1 MNIRISLLMFAGF
14 FVGAGTLPAQ
24 QAAGPVHPPVAEG
37 PAALAAQGAP
47 VGAAEPASNT
57 SPEWIV
63 VPSGTRLPLTLENS
77 LTTRNARPGDP
88 VYFQTVFPIAI
99 QNRIVIPVGSYVQG
113 EIVEAQRPGKV
124 KGTGE
129 IRLRLNSMI
138 FANGY
143 TVDFNAI
150 PTNAG
155 TPGNESTDTEG
166 KIHGDTNKAHDAGT
180 VIETTGAGAGIGA
193 IASQSG
199 KGAGIGAG
207 VGAAVGLATVLLT
220 RGPELRLARGT
231 SVDIVL
237 DRPVYIDANRINFT
251 GTVRA
256 FTFSPPPDREPRR
269 GLPPF

>member
-1 MNIRISLLMFAGF
+1 MKIRPSLLALAGF
-14 FVGAGTLPAQ
+14 LVGAVTLAAQ
-24 QAAGPVHPPVAEG
+24 QPAGPVQPPVMLQAPET
-37 PAALAAQGAP
+37 QGAP
-47 VGAAEPASNT
+47 PSSAGMDSSTKAAT
-57 SPEWIV
+57 EWVV
-63 VPSGTRLPLTLENS
+63 VPSGTHLALVLQNS

-88 VYFQTVFPIAI
+88 VYFETTFPIAI

-113 EIVEAQRPGKV
+113 EIVEAKRPGKV

-138 FANGY
+138 LANGY

-155 TPGNESTDTEG
+155 TRGNEPTDAEG
-166 KIHGDTNKAHDAGT
+166 KIHGDTNKGHDAGT

-193 IASQSG
+193 IAGSA

-220 RGPELRLARGT
+220 RGPELQLPRGT
-231 SVDIVL
+231 PVDVAL
-237 DRPVYIDANRINFT
+237 DRPVYLDASRIGFT
-251 GTVRA
+251 GAGRA
-256 FTFSPPPDREPRR
+256 FPVPIPPEREPTRSR
-269 GLPPF
+269 LPF